1 MAIAIITSIVLMML
15 GIEWLSLL
23 VLGLWVSGLAL
34 WLIVQMGEHNAL

>member
-1 MAIAIITSIVLMML
+1 MAVAIIMSIVAMML

-23 VLGLWVSGLAL
+23 VLGLWAMGIAL